1 MQLGLF
7 MGYSGPKFSIDMDLV
22 LEAERLGF
30 DSVWTSEAYGSDAVT
45 PAAWMLAQTSRINV
59 GTGIIQMPARTP
71 ACAAMTAMTLQALS
85 GGRFMLG
92 IGPSGP
98 QVIEGWHG
106 VAYGRPLTRTREY
119 IDIIRQALARE
130 APVTPAAWMLAQT
143 SRINVGTGIIQM
155 PARTP
160 ACAAMTAMTLQALSG
175 GRFIL
180 GIGPSGPQV
189 IEGWHGVAYGRPLT
203 RTREYI
209 DIIRQ
214 ALKRE
219 APVTH
224 DGYHYQLP
232 YKGAD
237 ASGLGKPLKSILHGD
252 PALKIF
258 TAAVAPKGIQLA
270 AENADGMFP
279 IFMSPERFDVF
290 EEDLNAGFVKAGGG
304 KSLKDFEIAP
314 IVPLAM
320 GPSVEMCRQ
329 PIRRHLALYIGGM
342 GAPGKN
348 FYNDYAKRLGYEE
361 AALKIQQLYLTGKKK
376 EAEAAV
382 PKELIDAVALVGP
395 AERIKERLTVWKD
408 AAKEGKVSSLLLSGG
423 GSPDAFRF
431 VAEEVL

>member
-1 MQLGLF
+1 MRLGLLQ
-7 MGYSGPKFSIDMDLV
+7 GYSGSKFAIDMDAV
-22 LEAERLGF
+22 LEAENLGF

-45 PAAWMLAQTSRINV
+45 PAAWILARTSRINV

-71 ACAAMTAMTLQALS
+71 ACAAMTAL
-85 GGRFMLG
+85 
-92 IGPSGP
+92 
-98 QVIEGWHG
+98 
-106 VAYGRPLTRTREY
+106 
-119 IDIIRQALARE
+119 
-130 APVTPAAWMLAQT
+130 
-143 SRINVGTGIIQM
+143 
-155 PARTP
+155 
-160 ACAAMTAMTLQALSG
+160 TLQALSG

-209 DIIRQ
+209 SIIRQ
-214 ALKRE
+214 IFARE

-232 YKGAD
+232 YQGAD
-237 ASGLGKPLKSILHGD
+237 ASGWGKPLKSILHGD

-258 TAAVAPKGIQLA
+258 TAAVAPAGIRTA
-270 AENADGMFP
+270 AEIADGMFP

-290 EEDLNAGFVKAGGG
+290 HDDLEAGFAKAGGG
-304 KSLKDFEIAP
+304 KGLADFEIAP

-320 GPSVEMCRQ
+320 GDDIEACRQ

-348 FYNDYAKRLGYEE
+348 FYNDYAKRLGFEE
-361 AALKIQQLYLTGKKK
+361 AAVKMQQLYLTGKKA
-376 EAEAAV
+376 EAEAEV
-382 PKELIDAVALVGP
+382 PDALIDAIALVGP
-395 AERIKERLTVWKD
+395 RERIKERLTVWKD
-408 AAKEGKVSSLLLSGG
+408 AAREEKVSSLLLSGG
-423 GSPDAFRF
+423 ASLDALRF

>member
-1 MQLGLF
+1 MRLGLF
-7 MGYSGPKFSIDMDLV
+7 QGYSGPKFSLDMDMV
-22 LEAERLGF
+22 LAAENLGF

-45 PAAWMLAQTSRINV
+45 PAAWILARTTRITV

-71 ACAAMTAMTLQALS
+71 ACAAMTAL
-85 GGRFMLG
+85 
-92 IGPSGP
+92 
-98 QVIEGWHG
+98 
-106 VAYGRPLTRTREY
+106 
-119 IDIIRQALARE
+119 
-130 APVTPAAWMLAQT
+130 
-143 SRINVGTGIIQM
+143 
-155 PARTP
+155 
-160 ACAAMTAMTLQALSG
+160 TLQALSG

-209 DIIRQ
+209 SIIRQ
-214 ALKRE
+214 IFARE

-232 YKGAD
+232 YSGPG

-252 PALKIF
+252 PSLKIF
-258 TAAVAPKGIQLA
+258 TAAVTPAGIRTA
-270 AENADGMFP
+270 AEIADGMFP

-290 EEDLNAGFVKAGGG
+290 EGDLAAGFAKAGGG
-304 KSLKDFEIAP
+304 KGLADFEIAP

-320 GPSVEMCRQ
+320 GEDIEACRA
-329 PIRRHLALYIGGM
+329 PVRRFLALYIGGM

-361 AALKIQQLYLTGKKK
+361 AAVKMQRLYLTGKKA
-376 EAEAAV
+376 EAEAEV
-382 PKELIDAVALVGP
+382 PEALIDAIALVGP
-395 AERIKERLTVWKD
+395 RERIKERLAVWRD
-408 AAKEGKVSSLLLSGG
+408 AAKEGKISSLLLSGA
-423 GSPDAFRF
+423 SPDALRF